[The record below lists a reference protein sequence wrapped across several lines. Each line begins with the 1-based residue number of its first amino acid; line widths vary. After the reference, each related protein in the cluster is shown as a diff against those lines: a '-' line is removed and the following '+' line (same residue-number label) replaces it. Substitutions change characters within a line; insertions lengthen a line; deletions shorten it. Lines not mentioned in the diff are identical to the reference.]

1 MFRTYTTSKNPSPF
15 ADMTITYTGDYHTKN
30 YSRFFETV
38 LKIQPIAKYYSD
50 EYNRCIHDDKF
61 SIYFKEYL

>member
-1 MFRTYTTSKNPSPF
+1 
-15 ADMTITYTGDYHTKN
+15 MTITYTGDYHTKN